1 MKKQLT
7 IVISLFACIITV
19 TPVRA
24 SENISDEPGDPI
36 DNNDYAIRMI
46 SGSTYFTFMMPNSR
60 PQGMVG
66 ISASG
71 TITLDANNQGVSADI
86 TIEYGPKEF
95 YTVST
100 SHFISG
106 SQVIVNYTA
115 TAKAWYYDP
124 YTTSGSFVVS

>member
-1 MKKQLT
+1 M
-7 IVISLFACIITV
+7 SAF
-19 TPVRA
+19 
-24 SENISDEPGDPI
+24 SDFGVPGLILCRPI
-36 DNNDYAIRMI
+36 DAY
-46 SGSTYFTFMMPNSR
+46 
-60 PQGMVG
+60 
-66 ISASG
+66 
-71 TITLDANNQGVSADI
+71 DANNQGVSADI

-100 SHFISG
+100 SHYISG